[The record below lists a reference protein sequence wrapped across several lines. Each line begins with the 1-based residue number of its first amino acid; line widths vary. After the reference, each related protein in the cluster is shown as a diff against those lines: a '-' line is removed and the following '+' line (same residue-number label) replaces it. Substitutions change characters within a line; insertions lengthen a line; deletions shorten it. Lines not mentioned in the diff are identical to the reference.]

1 MVPAG
6 LFGIKSKIALRE
18 RYQSVNNL
26 GDTIFIT
33 SYDTKVLSGCI
44 KKWSIQKD
52 IMKKQR
58 IN

>member
-26 GDTIFIT
+26 GDTKFIT

-44 KKWSIQKD
+44 EKWNTQKD